1 MTQQYRAPEP
11 RGDDWQE
18 WGRRLM
24 LYLGQTRS
32 PLVQQTG
39 GESAAEDG
47 VLMWDRTNLYP
58 VVSKNG
64 EWRQIVL
71 EDGHYDGTISTDQ
84 TAAST
89 NTAYALTFTEDL
101 AEGIT
106 NGTPAS
112 RLVVDE
118 AGQYSVTYSM
128 QMASTSAST
137 VRMWFWVRVNGT
149 DVPKSAME
157 NTLHQNGSTLVVTKS
172 AILQLSAGDYIEV
185 MWATNSTSGYLE
197 AVAATAFAPATPS
210 ATISVVRLHG

>member
-1 MTQQYRAPEP
+1 MRVVPPFVEDARAWAENIRRFLGKALNQLDAKDQY
-11 RGDDWQE
+11 
-18 WGRRLM
+18 
-24 LYLGQTRS
+24 S
-32 PLVQQTG
+32 
-39 GESAAEDG
+39 SAAEDG
-47 VLMWDRTNLYP
+47 VILWDRENKYP

-64 EWRQIVL
+64 EWRQVVL

-118 AGQYSVTYSM
+118 AGQYSATYSM

-137 VRMWFWVRVNGT
+137 VRMWFWVRINGT
-149 DVPKSAME
+149 DIPKSAME

-185 MWATNSTSGYLE
+185 MWATNNINGYLE

-210 ATISVVRLHG
+210 ATISMVRLHG

>member
-1 MTQQYRAPEP
+1 VRVIPPYV
-11 RGDDWQE
+11 GDARSWAE
-18 WGRRLM
+18 NIRRF
-24 LYLGQTRS
+24 LGKALNQLDAKEGYS
-32 PLVQQTG
+32 
-39 GESAAEDG
+39 SASEDG
-47 VLMWDRTNLYP
+47 VILWDRQYGYP

-64 EWRQIVL
+64 EWRQVVL

-101 AEGIT
+101 AEGII

-137 VRMWFWVRVNGT
+137 IRMWFWVRINGT
-149 DVPKSAME
+149 DVSKSAME

-185 MWATNSTSGYLE
+185 VWATDSTSGYLE

-210 ATISVVRLHG
+210 ATISMVRLHG

>member
-11 RGDDWQE
+11 QGDDWKS
-18 WGRRLM
+18 WARRMM

-47 VLMWDRTNLYP
+47 VLMWDRINLYP

-118 AGQYSVTYSM
+118 AGQYYVTYSM

-137 VRMWFWVRVNGT
+137 VRMWFWVRINGT

-185 MWATNSTSGYLE
+185 MWATNNTNGYLE

-210 ATISVVRLHG
+210 ATISMVRLHG

>member
-1 MTQQYRAPEP
+1 MRVVPPFVEDARSWAENIRRFLGKALNQLDAKDQY
-11 RGDDWQE
+11 
-18 WGRRLM
+18 
-24 LYLGQTRS
+24 S
-32 PLVQQTG
+32 
-39 GESAAEDG
+39 SAAEDG
-47 VLMWDRTNLYP
+47 VILYDREQGYP

-64 EWRQIVL
+64 EWRQVVL

-101 AEGIT
+101 AEGII

-137 VRMWFWVRVNGT
+137 VRMWFWVRLNGT

-185 MWATNSTSGYLE
+185 MWATDSTNGYLE

-210 ATISVVRLHG
+210 ATISMVRLHG

>member
-1 MTQQYRAPEP
+1 MSSPILPAIGEDLRQ
-11 RGDDWQE
+11 
-18 WGRRLM
+18 WGRGLTRYLTQN
-24 LYLGQTRS
+24 LYKLGFKTIDSS
-32 PLVQQTG
+32 P
-39 GESAAEDG
+39 AENG
-47 VLMWDRTNLYP
+47 VILWDNVNGYP

-64 EWRQIVL
+64 EFRQIVL

-137 VRMWFWVRVNGT
+137 VKMWFWVRINGT

-210 ATISVVRLHG
+210 ATISMVRLHG

>member
-11 RGDDWQE
+11 QGDDWKS
-18 WGRRLM
+18 WARRMM

-47 VLMWDRTNLYP
+47 VLMWDRINLYP

-71 EDGHYDGTISTDQ
+71 EDGHYDGTVSTDQ
-84 TAAST
+84 TAASI

-137 VRMWFWVRVNGT
+137 VRMWFWVRINGT

-210 ATISVVRLHG
+210 ATISMMRLHG

>member
-1 MTQQYRAPEP
+1 MPVPVLPPIGPDLRQ
-11 RGDDWQE
+11 
-18 WGRRLM
+18 WGRQLTI
-24 LYLGQTRS
+24 YL
-32 PLVQQTG
+32 QQNLAKLGFKTSTDNPS
-39 GESAAEDG
+39 ENG
-47 VLMWDRTNLYP
+47 VILWDNVNGYP

-64 EWRQIVL
+64 EFRQIVL

-84 TAAST
+84 TAASI

-118 AGQYSVTYSM
+118 AGQFSVTYSM
-128 QMASTSAST
+128 QMASTSGST
-137 VRMWFWVRVNGT
+137 VRMWFWVRINGT
-149 DVPKSAME
+149 DIPKSAME

-210 ATISVVRLHG
+210 ATISMVRLHG

>member
-1 MTQQYRAPEP
+1 MSSPILPAIGEDLRQ
-11 RGDDWQE
+11 
-18 WGRRLM
+18 WGRGLTRYLTQN
-24 LYLGQTRS
+24 LYKLGFKTPDSS
-32 PLVQQTG
+32 P
-39 GESAAEDG
+39 AENG
-47 VLMWDRTNLYP
+47 VILWDNVNGYP

-64 EWRQIVL
+64 EFRQIVL

-84 TAAST
+84 TAASI

-137 VRMWFWVRVNGT
+137 VRMWFWVRINGT
-149 DVPKSAME
+149 DVSKSAME

-185 MWATNSTSGYLE
+185 MWATSSTSGYLE

-210 ATISVVRLHG
+210 ATISMVRLHG